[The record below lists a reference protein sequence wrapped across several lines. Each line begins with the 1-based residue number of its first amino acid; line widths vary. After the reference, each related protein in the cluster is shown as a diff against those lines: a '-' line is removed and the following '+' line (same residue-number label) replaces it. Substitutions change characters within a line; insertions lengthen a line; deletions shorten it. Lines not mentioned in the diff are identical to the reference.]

1 MNRVAT
7 FSLASPTPGIAVA
20 GAIQRGWQSTQEF
33 LIRAT
38 DLLGELEERARQR
51 RQLATLS
58 DRMLSDIGRDRG
70 QAIAESMK
78 PFWRR

>member
-7 FSLASPTPGIAVA
+7 FSLAAPTPGIAVA
-20 GAIQRGWQSTQEF
+20 GTIRRGWQSAQEY

-38 DLLGELEERARQR
+38 DFLSELEERGRQR
-51 RQLATLS
+51 RQLAALS

-70 QAIAESMK
+70 QAIAESLK